1 MELRHLRYFVSVA
14 TELSFI
20 KAARK
25 LHVAQPALSR
35 QIRQLEDELGVKL
48 LERSHR
54 GVRLTEAGN
63 AFLAEAAGLLKQSE
77 QAVRIARES
86 GKACGGHLNLGYVWG
101 LFHSLVPPLVER
113 FRQESPQTSVH
124 LFDLSALEQAEAL
137 IEGRLDAG
145 FIGFA
150 HEADTPGL
158 SKRKIGSCAFVAALP
173 KDHPAAR
180 KSTIQLAALRDEI
193 FLGISEQTYPGASRF
208 VMEACARAGFRPKIL
223 QMVERGFTMLGLVAG
238 KCGVALVPESLKAL
252 PHHGV
257 TFRPLADPPLADL
270 FLAWR
275 AQPPASPLASFLALT
290 GQV

>member
-48 LERSHR
+48 LERNHR
-54 GVRLTEAGN
+54 GVQLTNAGN
-63 AFLAEAAGLLKQSE
+63 AFLVEASALLKHSE
-77 QAVRIARES
+77 QAVRIAQQSEQT
-86 GKACGGHLNLGYVWG
+86 GGGHLNLGYVWG
-101 LFHSLVPPLVER
+101 LFHSQVPPLVER
-113 FRQESPQTSVH
+113 FRRESPQTSVH
-124 LFDLSALEQAEAL
+124 LFDLSAPEQAEAL
-137 IEGRLDAG
+137 LEGRLDAG

-158 SKRKIGSCAFVAALP
+158 SKRKVGSCAFVAVLP
-173 KDHPAAR
+173 KDHRAAR
-180 KSTIQLAALRDEI
+180 KSTIPLSTLRDEI
-193 FLGISEQTYPGASRF
+193 FIGISEQTYPGASRF

-223 QMVERGFTMLGLVAG
+223 QMVERGFTILGLVAG

-252 PHHGV
+252 PHPGV
-257 TFRPLADPPLADL
+257 TLRRLADPPIADL

-275 AQPPASPLASFLALT
+275 AQNTAPPLTKFLAVT
-290 GQV
+290 GDM